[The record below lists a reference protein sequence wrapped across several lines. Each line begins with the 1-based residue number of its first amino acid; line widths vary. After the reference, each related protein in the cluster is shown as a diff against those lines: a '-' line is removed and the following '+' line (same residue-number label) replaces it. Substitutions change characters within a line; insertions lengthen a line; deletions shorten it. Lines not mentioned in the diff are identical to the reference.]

1 MTKVIRSF
9 QAVQRVWVD
18 DSGKVNYIAD
28 SRGYIRLPDAIESDF
43 ERLHELYHMGI
54 FSPQGERLG
63 WVEDFLFDWNTGNI
77 AAYIIGGN
85 MAAPFG
91 GRAVLYPEDV
101 EVIDAEAVVVK
112 EGAQLS
118 RFEKESQGLQSFLSA
133 TSRTVENLVKTVSER
148 FKSLFSPQG
157 KSQVIRVKIKQEGN
171 ASNSLPK
178 ATNFLLSHWQS
189 LTDKFQRALQAAWK
203 ELTK

>member
-9 QAVQRVWVD
+9 QTVQKVWVD

-28 SRGYIRLPDAIESDF
+28 SRGYIRVPDAIESDF
-43 ERLHELYHMGI
+43 ERLQELYHMNI

-63 WVEDFLFDWNTGNI
+63 WVENFLFDWNTGNI
-77 AAYIIGGN
+77 AAYIIGGD

-101 EVIDAEAVVVK
+101 EVIDAEAVIVK

-118 RFEKESQGLQSFLSA
+118 RFEKESQGWQSFLSA
-133 TSRTVENLVKTVSER
+133 TSQTLENLVKTTGER
-148 FKSLFSPQG
+148 IKSLFSPQG
-157 KSQVIRVKIKQEGN
+157 KSQVIRVKIKQGGN
-171 ASNSLPK
+171 TSNPLPK
-178 ATNFLLSHWQS
+178 AADFLVSHWEN
-189 LTDKFQRALQAAWK
+189 LTDKVQRALQAAWK